1 MGQLADRLRIA
12 KLRGDPPIGFTARA
26 ADVSKR
32 RALLIGVRGEQAQ
45 GGDALIVRGGLSD
58 EAALRTLTSTNEV
71 PVGIEPPQLTHAG
84 AVNAEEAGVDF
95 VVFGV
100 DNTTAA
106 ALTRPKL
113 DYVLRIENVP
123 SEGEL
128 RALGSLRPLFI
139 LVPPIEAPVTL
150 GRAIGLR
157 QVAMMSSAP
166 LGAPVAAEIDI
177 ESLGALRDAGVA
189 VLLLNDPTAAEVTA
203 LAARIA
209 EIPAR
214 PRQHQGGDVPTL
226 PSMSGAE
233 GQEEADEDRA
243 P

>member
-12 KLRGDPPIGFTARA
+12 KRRGDPPIGFAARA
-26 ADVSKR
+26 ADASKR
-32 RALLIGVRGEQAQ
+32 RTLLIVVTGEQAQ
-45 GGDALIVRGGLSD
+45 GGDALIVRADLAD
-58 EAALRTLTSTNEV
+58 EAALRTLTSANEL

-84 AVNAEEAGVDF
+84 AVTAEEAGVDF

-100 DNTTAA
+100 DNATAA

-113 DYVLRIENVP
+113 DWVLRVDGLP

-139 LVPPIEAPVTL
+139 VVPPAETPISL
-150 GRAIGLR
+150 GRAMDLR
-157 QVAMMSSAP
+157 QVAMMSSTP
-166 LGAPVAAEIDI
+166 LGAPVDAEIDV
-177 ESLGALRDAGVA
+177 ESLAALRDSGVA
-189 VLLLNDPTAAEVTA
+189 VVLLESPSAAEVAA

-214 PRQHQGGDVPTL
+214 PRQHRGGDSPTL
-226 PSMSGAE
+226 PSVSGGE